1 MSFGLF
7 YDTGHVNMR
16 DAGIGTTLSGW
27 GIGVNYSKPN
37 EFFARIDYARRI
49 GLPNNHSNDADAK
62 QRIWFIAGMSW

>member
-1 MSFGLF
+1 MS
-7 YDTGHVNMR
+7 
-16 DAGIGTTLSGW
+16 
-27 GIGVNYSKPN
+27 YSKPN